1 MTEQHGDKTRCCR
14 RRRGAASPPGAPPSS
29 GDILWEI
36 FLRLPPLPSSLLRV
50 SLVCKRWRRLA
61 ADPEFL
67 HRFRARHRKAPL
79 LGLFSEAGG
88 WLAFTPV
95 VDPPDRIPPQRL
107 SMQIDTNAGTY
118 PFQCKL
124 LGCRHGRVLVLHP
137 RCREVLVCDPI
148 TGDQLRIALPPE
160 FDKGYIRTYM
170 TEGAVLC
177 ADRVQGHVHGGCH
190 ASPFKVV
197 LVHILLKGFRATAR
211 VYSSETGTWSNLI
224 SAPEQCRSIIVNFHR
239 PSTLVGGSLYWW
251 LYSSDDDMEIL
262 EFAIGS
268 QTLMVIDRPPVQK
281 LSTYR
286 SQIIQGEDGG
296 VGVAVLSYLS
306 LQTWDRKVGFGGEV
320 ATTWVLRKT
329 VNLQLVP
336 NMRATQSE
344 IVGYVEEEDAILVR
358 FSKNVFIV
366 RLDSTKAN
374 KLCEYIDM
382 NSYHPFT
389 SFYSSGS
396 SSVVSLV

>member
-1 MTEQHGDKTRCCR
+1 L
-14 RRRGAASPPGAPPSS
+14 ASPLES
-29 GDILWEI
+29 DDLLWEI
-36 FLRLPPLPSSLLRV
+36 LLRLQPQPSSLRRA
-50 SLVCKRWRRLA
+50 SAVCKRWRDLV
-61 ADPEFL
+61 ADPRFL
-67 HRFRARHRKAPL
+67 RSFSEHHRKPPL
-79 LGLFSEAGG
+79 LGIFHRTYGEIVFSPMA
-88 WLAFTPV
+88 
-95 VDPPDRIPPQRL
+95 DPPDRIPPQRL

-137 RCREVLVCDPI
+137 RGREVLVCDPI

-160 FDKGYIRTYM
+160 FDTGYIRTYM

-281 LSTYR
+281 LRTYR

-306 LQTWDRKVGFGGEV
+306 LQMWDRKVGFSGET
-320 ATTWVLRKT
+320 ATWVLRKT